1 MSNQGRKRAYTG
13 TAALALAALTGA
25 GLHAAFPPIERA
37 TAEVTSSMARPA
49 SRGSLTMADGFA
61 DLAESTTP
69 AVVRIEVQVAAAAR
83 ESSDESDMPQIP
95 EEFRRF
101 FDFGPNG
108 GGRMQPQDPGPRFGS
123 GTGFLISQDGY
134 IVTN

>member
-1 MSNQGRKRAYTG
+1 MPPATAGAPGAPETPRANRDRTKRGDMSNQGRKRAYTG

-37 TAEVTSSMARPA
+37 TAEVTSAVAHPA

-69 AVVRIEVQVAAAAR
+69 AVVRIEVQIPNGAR
-83 ESSDESDMPQIP
+83 ESSDESDMPQMP
-95 EEFRRF
+95 E
-101 FDFGPNG
+101 
-108 GGRMQPQDPGPRFGS
+108 
-123 GTGFLISQDGY
+123 
-134 IVTN
+134 